1 MMLLLMLLL
10 QKKEE
15 KKNLGRFPHFW
26 ARGTK
31 NRINTGRSINK
42 TRLRYKFK
50 IGVFLDIEDTY
61 TVAKWI
67 QWSTLLLSYYKMSF
81 SV

>member
-15 KKNLGRFPHFW
+15 KKILERFSHFW

-31 NRINTGRSINK
+31 NRINKGRLINHDPVE
-42 TRLRYKFK
+42 
-50 IGVFLDIEDTY
+50 I
-61 TVAKWI
+61 
-67 QWSTLLLSYYKMSF
+67 
-81 SV
+81 